1 MCDGFAS
8 HLISI
13 HTHTQLNDGVHM
25 NERAVRL
32 LVGLLERWVEDVQEE
47 LHRAQHLM
55 LLSQQMGH
63 LHVTAAPAQQ
73 QQQSIEA
80 QGAPAAATA
89 VPIITQKAESSSQGH
104 RRTASAAG
112 SIDGDDDGGDD
123 GDEAVQEPIEVAA

>member
-1 MCDGFAS
+1 
-8 HLISI
+8 
-13 HTHTQLNDGVHM
+13 M

-32 LVGLLERWVEDVQEE
+32 LVGLLERWVEEVQEE

-55 LLSQQMGH
+55 LLSQQMGRLH
-63 LHVTAAPAQQ
+63 LTAAPAQHQ
-73 QQQSIEA
+73 QQHQQQSIKA
-80 QGAPAAATA
+80 QGAPAAVTA
-89 VPIITQKAESSSQGH
+89 VPIITQKADSSSQGH